1 MEANLQLHQTSIQ
14 AVPERR
20 NTVNAGRQR
29 HSFKQQMNRK
39 HQSMMQNQGKVRDFA
54 QGLKVSVGGERSE
67 IGTPEGMHIVE
78 P

>member
-39 HQSMMQNQGKVRDFA
+39 HQSMMQN
-54 QGLKVSVGGERSE
+54 
-67 IGTPEGMHIVE
+67 
-78 P
+78 